1 MCRERVG
8 SFLIVCPEPVKP
20 TFQMSVKQL
29 FPERDFL
36 AIPLALMP
44 SGVRNMLS
52 FFATFPSLPLLA
64 NSCHLL
70 LPASSSL
77 FALTFRGTFAGLI
90 GPSLTL
96 LGSLL
101 AWLAKAGSTFA
112 AADMTLG
119 FVGGAGVADSPGVP
133 SALRL
138 RESVGKGLMS
148 LAESVSVEA

>member
-1 MCRERVG
+1 
-8 SFLIVCPEPVKP
+8 
-20 TFQMSVKQL
+20 
-29 FPERDFL
+29 
-36 AIPLALMP
+36 MP
-44 SGVRNMLS
+44 SGVLNMLS
-52 FFATFPSLPLLA
+52 FFATLPSLPLLA

-70 LPASSSL
+70 FPASSSL
-77 FALTFRGTFAGLI
+77 FAFTFLGTFAGLI

-133 SALRL
+133 SAFRF